1 MMIIKYLKKTPLHSG
16 ISNTKTQKIVQHILS
31 QVEQDDD
38 EKVIV
43 YAAK

>member
-16 ISNTKTQKIVQHILS
+16 SCDTKTQKIVQHILS
-31 QVEQDDD
+31 QVEQGSD
-38 EKVIV
+38 EKVIE